1 MRFAPNAPL
10 LIFGWFMAMGASAAD
25 DPVADDDPVAGRLA
39 SLPPLIDREV
49 FFGDPEISDTQISP
63 DGKWITF
70 RKPYNDVVNIW
81 VKAVDAPFDSARP
94 ITADTERPVG
104 GYFWSED
111 SRYVL
116 YVQDKGG
123 DENYHVYAVDPAGE
137 VSEETGTPDAHDL
150 TPIEGVRAVIYAVP
164 EATPNRI
171 VVGINDR
178 DPALHDVYSLDLDTG
193 ERELLIE
200 NDSNIADWV
209 TDLSGEVRLAGRQ
222 RPDGG
227 YETLVVEDGNLGRV
241 LYECDFGENCGP
253 VRFHKDG
260 KRVYMRSNK
269 GVDLSGLLLVD
280 IGTGVAA
287 AVESDPEGEVDFGS
301 AWFSDST
308 EELVATVYTG
318 DRVRIYPRTE
328 ALEGELRWLRNE
340 LPDGELRYQ
349 SGTEDESLQI
359 VVVRSDTNPGAVYLY
374 DRDQQTLGK
383 LYDSRPELP
392 SDHLAPMQ
400 AIRYKAR
407 DGREI
412 PGYLVT
418 PKGVPAENLPTVI
431 LPHGGPWFRDYWGYH
446 PWVQFLAN
454 RGYAVMQPNF
464 RASTGYGKAFLNA
477 GNGEWGTGIMQHDIT
492 DAVKHLVDAGIADP
506 EQVAIMGASYGGY
519 ATLAGV
525 AFTPDLYAAG
535 VSIVGPSNIITLLDS
550 IPPYWGP
557 TKQMFMRRVGDP
569 DDEEDR
575 ARLTAQSPFFHA
587 ENIEAP
593 LLVIQ
598 GANDPRVKKAESDQ
612 IVVALR
618 DHDRPVQYLLAPD
631 EGHGFRGRENRLAM
645 FAAIERFLARHLDG
659 RYQRETAPEI
669 SAKLRELRV
678 DIDAVEM
685 PGADGGDLGEVALNG
700 SALEPAVLTYRQ
712 TINMAGQSLAM
723 DVSVEWSR
731 STRNGQ
737 EVWRV
742 ATTFDFPMGQAT
754 DIVFLRIDSLR
765 PVHRVIER
773 GPISI
778 NLDFSDDAVTGAV
791 TMPGGNTM
799 ALDVSIE
806 GPILGHMETA
816 LAVMPL
822 EPGFETRVEMFDPN
836 TRQLQRTD
844 IEVVAAESVK
854 TPAGTFDV
862 YRLDVA
868 GTDGN
873 GISGKSWV
881 TRTKPHLAVK
891 SEATLPPMAGVG
903 NMVMELTGME
913 RPRPSLR

>member
-1 MRFAPNAPL
+1 M
-10 LIFGWFMAMGASAAD
+10 
-25 DPVADDDPVAGRLA
+25 
-39 SLPPLIDREV
+39 PPLIDREV
-49 FFGDPEISDTQISP
+49 FFGDPEISGTQISP

-70 RKPYNDVVNIW
+70 RKPYNGVVNIW

-123 DENYHVYAVDPAGE
+123 DENYHVYVVDPAGE
-137 VSEETGTPDAHDL
+137 VNEATGTPEAHDL
-150 TPIEGVRAVIYAVP
+150 TPISGVRAFIYAVP

-193 ERELLIE
+193 ELELLIE
-200 NDSNIADWV
+200 NDSNVAGWV
-209 TDLSGEVRLAGRQ
+209 TDLAGEVRLAARQ

-227 YETLVVEDGNLGRV
+227 YETLVVEDGKLGRV
-241 LYECDFGENCGP
+241 LYECDFEENCGP

-260 KRVYMRSNK
+260 KRVYMTSNK
-269 GVDLSGLLLVD
+269 DVDLSGLLLVD
-280 IGTGVAA
+280 IETGEAERI
-287 AVESDPEGEVDFGS
+287 ESDPEGEVDFGG
-301 AWFSDST
+301 AWFSDVT

-318 DRVRIYPRTE
+318 NRVRIYPRTE
-328 ALEGELRWLRNE
+328 ALERELGWLRNE
-340 LPDGELRYQ
+340 LPDGEISYQ
-349 SGTEDESLQI
+349 SGTEDESRQI
-359 VVVRSDTNPGAVYLY
+359 VVVGSDTNPGAVYLY
-374 DRDQQTLGK
+374 DRNEQTLDK

-392 SDHLAPMQ
+392 SEHLAPMQ
-400 AIRYKAR
+400 AIRYEAR
-407 DGREI
+407 DGQEI

-431 LPHGGPWFRDYWGYH
+431 LPHGGPWGRDYWGYH

-492 DAVKHLVDAGIADP
+492 DAVKHLVDEGIADP

-535 VSIVGPSNIITLLDS
+535 VSIVGPSNIITLLNS

-557 TKQMFMRRVGDP
+557 TKQMFLRRVGDP

-593 LLVIQ
+593 LLIIQ

-618 DHDRPVQYLLAPD
+618 DLDRPVQYLLAAD
-631 EGHGFRGRENRLAM
+631 EGHGFRGKENRLAM
-645 FAAIERFLARHLDG
+645 FAGIERFLARHLDG

-669 SAKLRELRV
+669 SAKLRELRM
-678 DIDAVEM
+678 DIDDVEM
-685 PGADGGDLGEVALNG
+685 PGADAASPSAPGDFVEVALDG
-700 SALEPAVLTYRQ
+700 STLEPAALTYRI
-712 TINMAGQSLAM
+712 TMEMAGQPIAM
-723 DVSVEWSR
+723 DTTVERSR
-731 STRNGQ
+731 AIHNDE

-742 ATTFDFPMGQAT
+742 ATTVESPMGQAS
-754 DIVFLRIDSLR
+754 DIAFLGIDDLR
-765 PVHRVIER
+765 PVHRAIDQ
-773 GPISI
+773 GPVSMK
-778 NLDFSDDAVTGAV
+778 LDFNDDAITGAV

-799 ALDVSIE
+799 DVDMSIE
-806 GPILGHMETA
+806 GAVLGHMETA

-822 EPGFETRVEMFDPN
+822 EPGFKTRVQAFEPGMQ
-836 TRQLQRTD
+836 QLQQIN
-844 IEVVAAESVK
+844 IEVVAAESVE

-862 YRLDVA
+862 YQLNVVSA
-868 GTDGN
+868 DGN
-873 GISGKSWV
+873 GITGKTWV
-881 TRTKPHLAVK
+881 TEAKPHLAVK
-891 SEATLPPMAGVG
+891 SEATLPPMAGG
-903 NMVMELTGME
+903 GTMVTELTGME
-913 RPRPSLR
+913 

>member
-1 MRFAPNAPL
+1 MQFAQYVQSALLAAFALAPL
-10 LIFGWFMAMGASAAD
+10 VAAAEDATPQD
-25 DPVADDDPVAGRLA
+25 DPVESRLA
-39 SLPPLIDREV
+39 NLPPLIEREV
-49 FFGDPEISDTQISP
+49 FFGDPEISGTQISP

-81 VKAVDAPFDSARP
+81 VKAVNAPFDAARP

-123 DENYHVYAVDPAGE
+123 NENYHVYVVDPAGE
-137 VSEETGTPDAHDL
+137 VNEATGAPDARDL
-150 TPIEGVRAVIYAVP
+150 TPIEGVRALIYAVP

-171 VVGINDR
+171 LVGINDR

-200 NDSNIADWV
+200 NLSNIAGWV

-241 LYECDFGENCGP
+241 LYECSFEENCGP

-269 GVDLSGLLLVD
+269 GVDLSRLLLVD
-280 IGTGVAA
+280 VESGDVETI
-287 AVESDPEGEVDFGS
+287 ESDPEGEVDFGG
-301 AWFSDST
+301 AWFSDVT

-328 ALEGELRWLRNE
+328 ALERELQWLRTE
-340 LPDGELRYQ
+340 LPDGEISYQ
-349 SGTEDESLQI
+349 SGTEDESAQI
-359 VVVRSDTNPGAVYLY
+359 VVVGSDINPGAVYLY
-374 DRDQQTLGK
+374 DRNQRTLDK

-407 DGREI
+407 DGEEI

-418 PKGVPAENLPTVI
+418 PKGVAAENLPTVI
-431 LPHGGPWFRDYWGYH
+431 LPHGGPWGRDYWGYN

-492 DAVKHLVDAGIADP
+492 DAVKYLVDEGIADP

-535 VSIVGPSNIITLLDS
+535 VSIVGPSNIITLLNS

-569 DDEEDR
+569 DDEADR

-593 LLVIQ
+593 LLIIQ

-618 DHDRPVQYLLAPD
+618 DLDRAVQYLLAPD
-631 EGHGFRGRENRLAM
+631 EGHGFAGKENRLAM

-659 RYQRETAPEI
+659 RYQRQSAPEV
-669 SAKLRELRV
+669 SARLRALRV
-678 DIDAVEM
+678 DIDEVEM
-685 PGADGGDLGEVALNG
+685 PSADDGDFVEVALDG
-700 SALEPAVLTYRQ
+700 SALEPATLTYRI
-712 TINMAGQSLAM
+712 TMEMAGQSMAM
-723 DVSVEWSR
+723 DTSVERSR
-731 STRNGQ
+731 TTHNDK

-742 ATTFDFPMGQAT
+742 ATTVESPMGQAS
-754 DIVFLRIDSLR
+754 DIAFLRVDDLR
-765 PVHRVIER
+765 PVHRAIDQ
-773 GPISI
+773 GPLSMK
-778 NLDFSDDAVTGAV
+778 LDFSDDAITGAV
-791 TMPGGNTM
+791 TLPGGNTM
-799 ALDVSIE
+799 DVDMSFE
-806 GPILGHMETA
+806 GAVLGHMESA

-822 EPGFETRVEMFDPN
+822 EPGFKTRVQAFEPGMQ
-836 TRQLQRTD
+836 QLQQIN
-844 IEVVAAESVK
+844 IEVVAAESVE
-854 TPAGTFDV
+854 TPAGAFDA
-862 YRLDVA
+862 YRLDVLSA
-868 GTDGN
+868 DGN

-881 TRTKPHLAVK
+881 TRAKPHLAVK
-891 SEATLPPMAGVG
+891 SEATLPPMAGG
-903 NMVMELTGME
+903 GTMVTELISAE
-913 RPRPSLR
+913 

>member
-1 MRFAPNAPL
+1 MRIAQNVRTALWAAFLVAPITL
-10 LIFGWFMAMGASAAD
+10 SAEDPAVET
-25 DPVADDDPVAGRLA
+25 DPVESRLA

-49 FFGDPEISDTQISP
+49 FFGDPEISGTQISP
-63 DGKWITF
+63 DGKWISF
-70 RKPYNDVVNIW
+70 RKPYNGVVNIW
-81 VKAVDAPFDSARP
+81 VKAIDAPFDSARP

-104 GYFWSED
+104 GYFWTED

-137 VSEETGTPDAHDL
+137 VNETTGAPDARDL
-150 TPIEGVRAVIYAVP
+150 TPIDGVRAFIYAVP

-171 VVGINDR
+171 IVGINDR
-178 DPALHDVYSLDLDTG
+178 DPALHDVYRLDIDTG

-200 NDSNIADWV
+200 NTSNVAGWV
-209 TDLSGEVRLAGRQ
+209 TDLAGAVRLAARQ

-227 YETLVVEDGNLGRV
+227 YETLVVEDGQPGRV
-241 LYECDFGENCGP
+241 LYECDFEENCGP

-260 KRVYMRSNK
+260 NRVYMTSNK
-269 GVDLSGLLLVD
+269 GVDLSRLLLVD
-280 IGTGVAA
+280 VETGEAQA
-287 AVESDPEGEVDFGS
+287 IESDPDGEVDFGGT
-301 AWFSDST
+301 WFSDVT

-328 ALEGELRWLRNE
+328 ALQQELEWLRNE
-340 LPDGELRYQ
+340 LPDGEISYQ
-349 SGTEDESLQI
+349 SGTEDESAQI
-359 VVVRSDTNPGAVYLY
+359 VVVGSDTNPGAVYLY
-374 DRDQQTLGK
+374 DRAERKLEK

-407 DGREI
+407 DGQEI

-431 LPHGGPWFRDYWGYH
+431 LPHGGPWGRDYWGYNAL
-446 PWVQFLAN
+446 VQFLAN

-477 GNGEWGTGIMQHDIT
+477 GNGEWGTGVMQHDIT
-492 DAVKHLVDAGIADP
+492 DAVKYLVDEGIADP

-535 VSIVGPSNIITLLDS
+535 VSIVGPSNIITLLNS

-593 LLVIQ
+593 LLIIQ

-618 DHDRPVQYLLAPD
+618 DLDRPVQYLLAPD
-631 EGHGFRGRENRLAM
+631 EGHGFRGKENRLAM
-645 FAAIERFLARHLDG
+645 FAGIERFLARHLDG

-678 DIDAVEM
+678 DIDDVEM
-685 PGADGGDLGEVALNG
+685 PSTDDGDFVEVALDG
-700 SALEPAVLTYRQ
+700 SNLEPVALTYRI
-712 TINMAGQSLAM
+712 TMEMAGQSMTM
-723 DVSVEWSR
+723 DTSVERSR
-731 STRNGQ
+731 TTHNDE
-737 EVWRV
+737 EVWRI
-742 ATTFDFPMGQAT
+742 ATTVDSPMGQAS
-754 DIVFLRIDSLR
+754 DIAFLRIDSLR
-765 PVHRVIER
+765 PVHRAIDQ
-773 GPISI
+773 GPLSMR
-778 NLDFSDDAVTGAV
+778 LDFADDAITGAV
-791 TMPGGNTM
+791 TVPGGNTM
-799 ALDVSIE
+799 DVDVSFE
-806 GPILGHMETA
+806 GTVLGHLETA

-822 EPGFETRVEMFDPN
+822 EPGFKTRVEAFEPGMQ
-836 TRQLQRTD
+836 QLQQMH
-844 IEVVAAESVK
+844 IEVVAAESVE
-854 TPAGTFDV
+854 TPAGTFDA
-862 YRLDVA
+862 YRLDIA
-868 GTDGN
+868 SADGT
-873 GISGKSWV
+873 GISGKNWV
-881 TRTKPHLAVK
+881 TRAKPHLAVK
-891 SEATLPPMAGVG
+891 SEATMPPMAGG
-903 NMVMELTGME
+903 GTMVTELIGVE
-913 RPRPSLR
+913 